1 MKMNELTNRLKGTIY
16 GQAIGDA
23 LGLGTEGMT
32 DEDMAWKYPNG
43 IRHYSEIFQDRH
55 RKRWKIGDWTDDTD
69 MMLCIANAVIKDKG
83 VNLTTIAQNFK
94 EWADGEPMGIGE
106 NTYKVLMIGDYVEKP
121 LEVSKKVWEMS
132 NRQAAANGGLMRTSI
147 VGLFP
152 KAVEE
157 CAANICRLTH
167 YDPRCVGSC
176 VIVSELIHSLVYDNK
191 GLTYNRSHISYY
203 SHVAWM
209 ISRYKQI
216 GGDDKYDDTYH
227 SLCKAMN
234 NRICQSPIFNAPT
247 YPGECIYIP
256 DMLVAI
262 VALSNYAHQYSGKYQ
277 STVDKWI
284 EKASSEWIDQ
294 ETGLLASF
302 LEEDHGKAQIAL
314 PVKGSYSA
322 LNCYYLSLVAPKF
335 AQEQYELLK
344 KNFRQD
350 FLITGLKEYHDRTC
364 LFGMDI
370 DAGPII
376 FNLSPSGTGFVIGAA
391 TSLEDMEFR
400 KQLLKTA
407 EIGGS
412 TVSWFGSSH
421 YLLANIALVGE
432 AIILAMRTSAPQ
444 TRMCNK

>member
-1 MKMNELTNRLKGTIY
+1 MKDFDWTMSKVKTIRRMVVFITIISVLIVVKVVWVKCAISGYGSFETERKDIIRRANYLISKVATTPQKLLDEMPSVIGEQFQGEWAIYSCSMTCAALANIAILYPGNKELSIKYIREIIDIALSEEIKEYDKMRWGEDPMDGIY
-16 GQAIGDA
+16 G
-23 LGLGTEGMT
+23 
-32 DEDMAWKYPNG
+32 
-43 IRHYSEIFQDRH
+43 
-55 RKRWKIGDWTDDTD
+55 
-69 MMLCIANAVIKDKG
+69 
-83 VNLTTIAQNFK
+83 
-94 EWADGEPMGIGE
+94 
-106 NTYKVLMIGDYVEKP
+106 
-121 LEVSKKVWEMS
+121 
-132 NRQAAANGGLMRTSI
+132 
-147 VGLFP
+147 
-152 KAVEE
+152 
-157 CAANICRLTH
+157 
-167 YDPRCVGSC
+167 
-176 VIVSELIHSLVYDNK
+176 
-191 GLTYNRSHISYY
+191 NRSHISYY

-216 GGDDKYDDTYH
+216 GGDNKYDGLYH

-234 NRICQSPIFNAPT
+234 KRICQSPIFNAPT

-262 VALSNYAHQYSGKYQ
+262 VALSNYAYQYDGKYQ
-277 STVDKWI
+277 STVDQWI
-284 EKASSEWIDQ
+284 EKASSEWIDL

-302 LEEDHGKAQIAL
+302 LEEDNGKAQIVL

-376 FNLSPSGTGFVIGAA
+376 FNLSPSGTAFVIGAA
-391 TSLEDMEFR
+391 TSLEDSVFR

-412 TVSWFGSSH
+412 SVSWFGSTH
-421 YLLANIALVGE
+421 YLLANMALVGE
-432 AIILAMRTSAPQ
+432 AIVLAMRTSAPQ
-444 TRMCNK
+444 TRINNK

>member
-1 MKMNELTNRLKGTIY
+1 MSKVKTIRRMVVFITIISVLIVVKVVWVKCAISGY
-16 GQAIGDA
+16 GSFE
-23 LGLGTEGMT
+23 TERKDIIRRANYLISKAAT
-32 DEDMAWKYPNG
+32 TPQKLLDEMP
-43 IRHYSEIFQDRH
+43 S
-55 RKRWKIGDWTDDTD
+55 
-69 MMLCIANAVIKDKG
+69 
-83 VNLTTIAQNFK
+83 
-94 EWADGEPMGIGE
+94 GIGE
-106 NTYKVLMIGDYVEKP
+106 QFQGEWAIYSCSMT
-121 LEVSKKVWEMS
+121 
-132 NRQAAANGGLMRTSI
+132 
-147 VGLFP
+147 
-152 KAVEE
+152 
-157 CAANICRLTH
+157 CAALANIAILYPGNKELSIKYIREIIDIALSEEIKE
-167 YDPRCVGSC
+167 YDKMRWGEDPMDG
-176 VIVSELIHSLVYDNK
+176 IY
-191 GLTYNRSHISYY
+191 GNRSHISYY

-216 GGDDKYDDTYH
+216 GGDNKYDGLYH

-234 NRICQSPIFNAPT
+234 KRICQSPIFNAPT

-262 VALSNYAHQYSGKYQ
+262 VALSNYANQYDGKYQ
-277 STVDKWI
+277 STVDQWI

-302 LEEDHGKAQIAL
+302 LEEDNGKAQIVL

-376 FNLSPSGTGFVIGAA
+376 FNLSPSGTAFVIGAA
-391 TSLEDMEFR
+391 TSLEDSVFR

-412 TVSWFGSSH
+412 SVSWFGSTH
-421 YLLANIALVGE
+421 YLLANMALVGE
-432 AIILAMRTSAPQ
+432 AIVLAMRTSAPQ
-444 TRMCNK
+444 TRINNK

>member
-1 MKMNELTNRLKGTIY
+1 MK
-16 GQAIGDA
+16 D
-23 LGLGTEGMT
+23 
-32 DEDMAWKYPNG
+32 
-43 IRHYSEIFQDRH
+43 F
-55 RKRWKIGDWTDDTD
+55 DWTMSKVKTIRRMVVFITIISVLIVVKVVWVKYAISGYGSFETERKD
-69 MMLCIANAVIKDKG
+69 IIRRANYLISKVA
-83 VNLTTIAQNFK
+83 TTPQK
-94 EWADGEPMGIGE
+94 LLDEMPSGIGE
-106 NTYKVLMIGDYVEKP
+106 QFQGEWAIYSCSMT
-121 LEVSKKVWEMS
+121 
-132 NRQAAANGGLMRTSI
+132 
-147 VGLFP
+147 
-152 KAVEE
+152 
-157 CAANICRLTH
+157 CAALANIAILYPGNKELSIKYIREIIDIALSEEIKE
-167 YDPRCVGSC
+167 YDKMRWGEDPMDG
-176 VIVSELIHSLVYDNK
+176 IY
-191 GLTYNRSHISYY
+191 GNRSHISYY

-216 GGDDKYDDTYH
+216 GGDNKYDGLYH

-234 NRICQSPIFNAPT
+234 KRICQSPIFNAPT

-262 VALSNYAHQYSGKYQ
+262 VALSNYANQYDGKYQ
-277 STVDKWI
+277 STVDQWI

-302 LEEDHGKAQIAL
+302 LEEDNGKAQIVL

-376 FNLSPSGTGFVIGAA
+376 FNLSPSGTAFVIGAA
-391 TSLEDMEFR
+391 TSLEDSVFR

-412 TVSWFGSSH
+412 SVSWFGSTH
-421 YLLANIALVGE
+421 YLLANMALVGE
-432 AIILAMRTSAPQ
+432 AIVLAMRTSAPQ
-444 TRMCNK
+444 TRINNK

>member
-1 MKMNELTNRLKGTIY
+1 MLMILSTIILLVGIKACWVSCSTSGHGSFEGEKNEIIRRANYLTSKVATTPQKL
-16 GQAIGDA
+16 
-23 LGLGTEGMT
+23 L
-32 DEDMAWKYPNG
+32 DEMP
-43 IRHYSEIFQDRH
+43 S
-55 RKRWKIGDWTDDTD
+55 
-69 MMLCIANAVIKDKG
+69 
-83 VNLTTIAQNFK
+83 
-94 EWADGEPMGIGE
+94 GIGE
-106 NTYKVLMIGDYVEKP
+106 QFQGEWAIYSCSMT
-121 LEVSKKVWEMS
+121 
-132 NRQAAANGGLMRTSI
+132 
-147 VGLFP
+147 
-152 KAVEE
+152 
-157 CAANICRLTH
+157 CAALANIAILYPKNKELSIKFIGEIIDIALSEEIKE
-167 YDPRCVGSC
+167 YDSMRWGEDPMDG
-176 VIVSELIHSLVYDNK
+176 IY
-191 GLTYNRSHISYY
+191 GNRSHISYY

-216 GGDDKYDDTYH
+216 GGDDKYDGLYH

-234 NRICQSPIFNAPT
+234 RRICQSPIFNAPT
-247 YPGECIYIP
+247 YPGEYIYIP

-262 VALSNYAHQYSGKYQ
+262 VALSNYAHQYNGEYQ
-277 STVDKWI
+277 STVDRWM

-302 LEEDHGKAQIAL
+302 LVEDNGKAQVVL

-370 DAGPII
+370 DAGPIF
-376 FNLSPSGTGFVIGAA
+376 FNLSPSGTAFAIGCA
-391 TSLEDMEFR
+391 TNLDDLEFR

-412 TVSWFGSSH
+412 SVTWFGSTH
-421 YLLANIALVGE
+421 YLLANMALVGE
-432 AIILAMRTSAPQ
+432 AIVLAMRTSAPQ
-444 TRMCNK
+444 TRITN

>member
-1 MKMNELTNRLKGTIY
+1 MVIIFSIIIFLVVVKAFWFFSATGGHGT
-16 GQAIGDA
+16 
-23 LGLGTEGMT
+23 
-32 DEDMAWKYPNG
+32 
-43 IRHYSEIFQDRH
+43 F
-55 RKRWKIGDWTDDTD
+55 
-69 MMLCIANAVIKDKG
+69 
-83 VNLTTIAQNFK
+83 
-94 EWADGEPMGIGE
+94 DGEKKEIIRRANFLTSKVATTPQKLLDEMPSGIGE
-106 NTYKVLMIGDYVEKP
+106 QFQGEWAIYSCSMT
-121 LEVSKKVWEMS
+121 
-132 NRQAAANGGLMRTSI
+132 
-147 VGLFP
+147 
-152 KAVEE
+152 
-157 CAANICRLTH
+157 CAALANIAILYPKNKELSIKFIGEIIDIALSEEIKE
-167 YDPRCVGSC
+167 YDKMRWGEDPMDG
-176 VIVSELIHSLVYDNK
+176 IY
-191 GLTYNRSHISYY
+191 GNRSHISYY

-216 GGDDKYDDTYH
+216 GGDNKYDGLYH

-234 NRICQSPIFNAPT
+234 KRICQSPIFNAPT
-247 YPGECIYIP
+247 YPEECIYIP

-262 VALSNYAHQYSGKYQ
+262 VALSNYANQYDGKYQ
-277 STVDKWI
+277 STVDQWI

-302 LEEDHGKAQIAL
+302 LEEDNGKAQIVL

-376 FNLSPSGTGFVIGAA
+376 FNLSPSGTAFVIGAA
-391 TSLEDMEFR
+391 TSLEDSVFR

-412 TVSWFGSSH
+412 SVSWFGSTH
-421 YLLANIALVGE
+421 YLLANMALVGE
-432 AIILAMRTSAPQ
+432 AIVLAMRTSAPQ
-444 TRMCNK
+444 TRINNKIRLS